1 MTREILDHAASVRQ
15 KILNRSRAGG
25 PGFLESIKDYGMERF
40 LYRMGISRYRDSF
53 VLKGA
58 LMFKVW
64 DIKERRRTLDIDL
77 LSYLKNDPDLIVKV
91 IREICEIQVK
101 EDGIIFDPG
110 SVNIEN
116 IGKGQDYAGLRLK
129 FTGKLEQAVIP
140 MQIDF
145 GFGDN
150 VFPDP
155 KFYKYPTIL
164 DMPSPEIKGYPVE
177 SMISE
182 KFHAMVTHG
191 ALNSRMKDFYDI
203 WIIKDTDIQTDIVS
217 EAIKKTFSGRGTTIP
232 GTDKILPE
240 IAFKPDSDMQV
251 KWEAFLRRREI
262 QNVPKQFKDV
272 AREVEIFFKK
282 PLKEIEKGK
291 KLEKDQDSGMTR

>member
-1 MTREILDHAASVRQ
+1 MMKEIVDYSASVRQ
-15 KILNRSRAGG
+15 KILNLSREGG

-40 LYRMGISRYRDSF
+40 LYRIGISKYRDSF

-101 EDGIIFDPG
+101 EDGIEFDPN
-110 SVNIEN
+110 SIKIEN
-116 IGKGQDYAGLRLK
+116 IQKGKDYVGLRLK
-129 FTGKLEQAVIP
+129 FTGKLDTAVIP
-140 MQIDF
+140 IQIDF
-145 GFGDN
+145 GFGDK
-150 VFPDP
+150 VIPVP
-155 KFYKYPTIL
+155 KLCKYPTIL

-182 KFHAMVTHG
+182 KFHAMITHG

-203 WIIKDTDIQTDIVS
+203 WILRNSKIDSDILA
-217 EAIKKTFSGRGTTIP
+217 EAIKKTFSKRGTSIP
-232 GTDKILPE
+232 GTGRALPDN
-240 IAFKPDSDMQV
+240 AFESDSDMQV
-251 KWEAFLRRREI
+251 KWNAFLRKREI
-262 QNVPKQFKDV
+262 QNIPKQFKDV
-272 AREVEIFFKK
+272 AKEVENFFQNS
-282 PLKEIEKGK
+282 LRIIEKDI
-291 KLEKDQDSGMTR
+291 KLENDMEMEM